1 MLFVVGDALPRLD
14 FLTKIDK
21 MIAGSIS
28 LMVIT
33 VVVAV
38 AAGVV
43 QTQQQANMSPGLNGH
58 R

>member
-33 VVVAV
+33 VVAV
-38 AAGVV
+38 AAAAAVA
-43 QTQQQANMSPGLNGH
+43 ANTTTG
-58 R
+58 

>member
-33 VVVAV
+33 
-38 AAGVV
+38 
-43 QTQQQANMSPGLNGH
+43 
-58 R
+58 